1 MRLASL
7 DAPLGAAI
15 HNDDHCTAYNTWMA
29 GYAALPSDA
38 RLKKQALKRL
48 CWDGNFDD
56 DDDDGDEPSQNLP
69 SLQAFRARTC
79 PAQALFPSQSQN
91 RNLVF
96 KTQAPILTNIECE
109 KTLKIVKHYIE
120 TVNNGDWG
128 TVRSATV
135 KTTDVAVEDIP
146 ELRPWL
152 RILLRDKIYPLC
164 EVSTDIM
171 AFLRAPSN
179 SFGSP
184 RFARRSARFRFWPTG
199 AIIER
204 TELEY
209 TMRSS
214 SGTTSPTAGERAM
227 NPAKLLQA

>member
-15 HNDDHCTAYNTWMA
+15 HNDDHCTAYITWMA

-171 AFLRAPSN
+171 AFLLS
-179 SFGSP
+179 SIQFVWLTSL
-184 RFARRSARFRFWPTG
+184 RSAQ
-199 AIIER
+199 
-204 TELEY
+204 
-209 TMRSS
+209 
-214 SGTTSPTAGERAM
+214 RAFPVLADGSD
-227 NPAKLLQA
+227 NRADRIRVHDAFIVRYDESDGR